1 MFHQLNNS
9 FESQYLIFI
18 EQMQKEDV
26 YKTEIMK
33 TLIKY
38 ISDDVTLSSEI
49 LRQLNQY
56 LPVGLPGIFT
66 Q

>member
-56 LPVGLPGIFT
+56 LPVGLPGMFT
-66 Q
+66 